1 MRDRKLTTKQTE
13 TLLIAYKFRFITTH
27 NLAKHRNITHNSAYS
42 ALEILTDAGYLGRK
56 HNKSYRL
63 QNKPASYYLTPHA
76 VSYLIK
82 SDLNVDKDILK
93 SRFREHAKSLEFID
107 QQVATHT
114 AYLDITQKLGKSAEI
129 KTGTEMAG
137 IEGMIRPVPSLL
149 VRPKKG
155 KSYFIE
161 LTDDQHL
168 FLVKKRIRKYIDH
181 YESDDWEGN
190 EYPNVYI
197 IRKSKVDQRKL
208 KEYIEEKMD
217 DAYLD
222 SDDYSVIVSSSII

>member
-13 TLLIAYKFRFITTH
+13 TLLIAYRFRYITTH

-63 QNKPASYYLTPHA
+63 QNKPASYYLTPQA
-76 VSYLIK
+76 VTYLVK
-82 SDLNVDKDILK
+82 SGLEVDKDILK

-107 QQVATHT
+107 QQVAIHA
-114 AYLDITQKLGKSAEI
+114 AYLSIKQRLGDSVEI
-129 KTGTEMAG
+129 KTGTEMAN
-137 IEGMIRPVPSLL
+137 IEGMIKPVPSLL
-149 VRPKKG
+149 VQPKKG
-155 KSYFIE
+155 RGYFIE

-168 FLVKKRIRKYIDH
+168 FIVKKRIRKYIDH
-181 YESDDWEGN
+181 YESGEWEGD
-190 EYPNVYI
+190 EYPNVHI
-197 IRKSKVDQRKL
+197 IRSSKADQRKL

-217 DAYLD
+217 DTYLD
-222 SDDYSVIVSSSII
+222 DSDFKFVLSESV